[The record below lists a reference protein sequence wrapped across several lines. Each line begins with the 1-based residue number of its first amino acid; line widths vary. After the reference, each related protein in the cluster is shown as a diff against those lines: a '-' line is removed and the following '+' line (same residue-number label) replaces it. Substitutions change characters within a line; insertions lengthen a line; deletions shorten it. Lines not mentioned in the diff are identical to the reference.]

1 VPGFSPVDPKQSF
14 PELEQRVLARWRES
28 DLFRRSLENRAGAE
42 VWSFYEGP
50 PTANGKPGS
59 HHVLSRVFKDIYPRY
74 KTMAGYL
81 VPRKAGWDCHGLPV
95 ELEVERQLG
104 IASKQE
110 VEKFGIDKFNQR
122 CRESVFEYVEEW
134 NRLTERIGFWIDLD
148 DPYVTL
154 DDDYIESVWWSL
166 GRLWKDGRLY
176 EGHKV
181 VPYCPRCGTALSSH
195 EVALGYKDVEDP
207 SIYVRFPLL
216 GEDGGEAGESL
227 LVWTTTPWTLP
238 GNEAVAVAP
247 GVTYVKARVGD
258 ETLILAEA
266 LVGRVL
272 GEEVEI
278 VERIDG
284 VDLVGRSYAGPVFNL
299 SDRERGAF
307 PILAGDFVTTE
318 DGTGL
323 VHIAP
328 AFGEDDYA
336 VAAAS
341 GIFDPTEHGTLYNP
355 VGLDGKFDSRVA
367 GFEGK
372 FVKDPEVTAGLIA
385 DLERRGLLFREQ
397 VYEHSY
403 PHCWRCGTPLLY
415 YAKSSWYV
423 RTSEAREQLL
433 ANNEEIG
440 WHPEHIKGGRF
451 GKWLENNVDWALS
464 RDRYW
469 GTPLPIWECAAEG
482 CDGRFCAGSVEAL
495 RERARG
501 EIPDDLHRP
510 YIDDVVLDCDSC
522 GGEMRRVESVIDT
535 WYDSGAM
542 PFAQFHYPFENEA
555 EFEERFPADFI
566 CEAIDQTRGWF
577 YTLLAE
583 STLLFDTSSYRNC
596 VCLGLILDPE
606 GQKMSKSRG
615 NVVEPWEVIEA
626 HGADAFRWYYLTAQQ
641 PWAGYRFSVET
652 VGESVRQFLLT
663 LWNTYSFWVLYANA
677 ENLSADDFAAPGPNS
692 RFVADSETKRELD
705 RGSTADLDRW
715 ALSRLQATIA
725 IVRERMDDFDCT
737 AAGKAIAE
745 FVEELSNWYVR
756 LSRRRFW
763 EGDRAAFATLRH
775 CLLETVALLAPFT
788 PFLADEI
795 HLNLAWGEGGK
806 TADLPDSVHLR
817 DFPAVDDALADPALE
832 AGMEAVRLTV
842 ELGRT
847 ARAQAKV
854 KMRQPLRRAVIV
866 ASDAE
871 REAIS
876 ARADLVTAELNVK
889 ELDFVSEEADLVSYA
904 VKPNYRS
911 LGPRFGKRM
920 PQVAAAVAAMDPVHV
935 AKVMENGGEIG
946 ISIDGDEHALGAE
959 EVSLALQPLD
969 GYEVEAEAG
978 HAVALQLE
986 LDDELRREGLAREI
1000 VHAVQIA
1007 RKEAGLEITDRI
1019 ALSLGGDEDLL
1030 AAAREHEGY
1039 LAGEVLATAVAYDD
1053 ESAGPTAEIDG
1064 HALRVGITRP

>member
-1 VPGFSPVDPKQSF
+1 MPGFKPVDPKQSF
-14 PELEQRVLARWRES
+14 PELEERVLARWRER
-28 DLFRRSLENRAGAE
+28 DVFHRSLANREGAE

-74 KTMAGYL
+74 RTMRGYR

-95 ELEVERQLG
+95 ELEVEKELG
-104 IASKQE
+104 IGSKQE
-110 VEKFGIDKFNQR
+110 IEEYGIGEFNQR

-154 DDDYIESVWWSL
+154 ENTYIESVWWSL
-166 GRLWKDGRLY
+166 RKLWDDERLY

-195 EVALGYKDVEDP
+195 EVALGYQDVEDP
-207 SIYVRFPLL
+207 SIYVRFPLFA
-216 GEDGGEAGESL
+216 GDGSEAGESL

-247 GVTYVKARVGD
+247 DITYVKARVGG
-258 ETLILAEA
+258 ETLILAEP
-266 LVGRVL
+266 LVERVL
-272 GEEVEI
+272 GEGAEI
-278 VERIDG
+278 VDRLPGSE
-284 VDLVGRSYAGPVFNL
+284 LVGRRYKGPVFAL
-299 SDRERGAF
+299 SDREPGGF
-307 PILAGDFVTTE
+307 PVIAGDFVTTE

-336 VAAAS
+336 AAAEN

-355 VGLDGKFDSRVA
+355 VGLDGKFDRRVA
-367 GFEGK
+367 GFEGR
-372 FVKDPEVTAGLIA
+372 FVKDPEVTRALID
-385 DLERRGLLFREQ
+385 DLRGRGLLFREQ
-397 VYEHSY
+397 VYEHAY

-423 RTSEAREQLL
+423 ATSQARDQLL
-433 ANNEEIG
+433 ANNEKIG
-440 WHPEHIKGGRF
+440 WRPEHIKHGRF

-469 GTPLPIWECAAEG
+469 GTPLPIWECWTET
-482 CDGRFCAGSVEAL
+482 CDGRFCAGSVAEL
-495 RERARG
+495 RERAGG
-501 EIPDDLHRP
+501 EAPEDLHRP
-510 YIDDVVLDCDSC
+510 YIDEVTVECEKC
-522 GGEMRRVESVIDT
+522 GGEMRRVDSVIDT

-542 PFAQFHYPFENEA
+542 PFAQFHYPFENE
-555 EFEERFPADFI
+555 ELFEERFPADFI

-583 STLLFDTSSYRNC
+583 STLLFGTSSYRNC

-606 GQKMSKSRG
+606 GQKMSKSKG
-615 NVVEPWEVIEA
+615 NVVEPWDVIAA

-641 PWAGYRFSVET
+641 PWSGYRFSVKT

-677 ENLSADDFAAPGPNS
+677 ENLGPDDFRGGPEPS
-692 RFVADSETKRELD
+692 D
-705 RGSTADLDRW
+705 DLDRW
-715 ALSRLQATIA
+715 ALSRLQATVA
-725 IVRERMDDFDCT
+725 SVGEHMDGFDCT
-737 AAGKAIAE
+737 AAGREIAS

-763 EGDRAAFATLRH
+763 EGDRAAFGTLRH
-775 CLLETVALLAPFT
+775 CLLETAALLAPFI

-795 HLNLAWGEGGK
+795 HLNLAGGEAEALGE
-806 TADLPDSVHLR
+806 LPDSVHLR
-817 DFPAVDDALADPALE
+817 DFPESDPALADSGLE
-832 AGMEAVRLTV
+832 AAMGAVRLTV
-842 ELGRT
+842 ELGRA
-847 ARAQAKV
+847 ARAQAKA

-866 ASDAE
+866 ANDAE

-876 ARADLVTAELNVK
+876 ASADLVKAELNVK
-889 ELDFVSEEADLVSYA
+889 ELDFVSEEAELVSYA

-920 PQVAAAVAAMDPVHV
+920 PQVAAAVEALDPVHV
-935 AKVMENGGEIG
+935 AKVMADGGQVG
-946 ISIDGDEHALGAE
+946 INIDGHEHALVPE
-959 EVSLALQPLD
+959 DVTLALQPLE

-1000 VHAVQIA
+1000 VHAVQNA

-1019 ALSLGGDEDLL
+1019 RLGLAGDGELI
-1030 AAAREHEGY
+1030 AAAQAREPY
-1039 LAGEVLATAVAYDD
+1039 LVGEVLATEVVYDATD
-1053 ESAGPTAEIDG
+1053 GVTAKLDGRELRISIASGRAGT
-1064 HALRVGITRP
+1064 